1 MCVDTYAHECEGQR
15 LMSKIILSCSSTFL
29 MEARSLS
36 QAQSLQIQLV
46 LLAGLLWGSHLCLL
60 RTDLQVDCSTH
71 QTFVWVLGIQIKV
84 LIRQALLP
92 LSCLPGR
99 VW

>member
-1 MCVDTYAHECEGQR
+1 MCVDTCAHECEGQR
-15 LMSKIILSCSSTFL
+15 LMSKIILNCSSTFL
-29 MEARSLS
+29 MEAGSLS

-60 RTDLQVDCSTH
+60 RTDLQVDCCTH
-71 QTFVWVLGIQIKV
+71 QTFMWVLGIQIKV
-84 LIRQALLP
+84 RIRQAPLP